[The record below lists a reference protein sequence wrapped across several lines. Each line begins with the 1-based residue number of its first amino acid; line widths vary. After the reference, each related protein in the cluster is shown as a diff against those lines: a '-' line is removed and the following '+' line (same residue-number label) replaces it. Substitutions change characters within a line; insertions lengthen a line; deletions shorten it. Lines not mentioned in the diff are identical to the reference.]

1 MDQDPYDVECGSN
14 HTLVLTR
21 YGTVFA
27 WGNNHHGQCGVLK
40 SNMKSLDVTVAKPTL
55 VNCNNTTYNINQISC
70 GADHSAVLDSHG
82 KLQTFGSNQ
91 YGQLG
96 LGSFSDEFA
105 PVLIT
110 SIPERITQVACG
122 VDQTIVLVDSGRLFA
137 MGNNANGQ
145 LGFYSQV

>member
-1 MDQDPYDVECGSN
+1 
-14 HTLVLTR
+14 
-21 YGTVFA
+21 
-27 WGNNHHGQCGVLK
+27 
-40 SNMKSLDVTVAKPTL
+40 MKSLDVTVAKPTL